1 MRRQDLAA
9 QALVGMPTRYL
20 LTARLSRFPH
30 RLARGHEGRHDP
42 SFPRPYSLEGDTNDE
57 TANPG
62 RTFYVRS
69 VRCRGGFLEF
79 GQQRNRHTKPGQHA
93 AIVYR

>member
-1 MRRQDLAA
+1 MPTSYLLAA
-9 QALVGMPTRYL
+9 N
-20 LTARLSRFPH
+20 LSSFPP
-30 RLARGHEGRHDP
+30 RLAGAARGRHDP

-69 VRCRGGFLEF
+69 VRCRGGFF
-79 GQQRNRHTKPGQHA
+79 GDGPGSVFERRKAQPARNSIQRRGHLDRRWG
-93 AIVYR
+93 